1 MFDLT
6 DTISIFELEGG
17 KKSEQIS
24 ETIKGGFPRIKIC
37 DKEFIKKINERR
49 PREFSNTN
57 ILKIKDILEKK
68 KNIQEINPLFNL
80 LSDSTENVVVI
91 SGGDNEK
98 KNKKI
103 NGISIDTII
112 GKK

>member
-1 MFDLT
+1 MFELT
-6 DTISIFELEGG
+6 ETIDIVELEGG
-17 KKSEQIS
+17 NNNEQIS

-37 DKEFIKKINERR
+37 DKEFIKKINERK
-49 PREFSNTN
+49 PTEFSNKN

-68 KNIQEINPLFNL
+68 KNIQEVNPLFNL
-80 LSDSTENVVVI
+80 LTDSTENEVII
-91 SGGDNEK
+91 SGGFKTE
-98 KNKKI
+98 KI